1 MVTAA
6 DYQLASGTREY
17 MSFFE
22 LDKPLVS
29 ICIPTFNRAE
39 LLRTRSLRSAIEQTY
54 SNLEIIV
61 VGDCCTDHTEAVV
74 HSFNDPRIRFV
85 NLPVRGNYPED
96 PFLRWNVAGSIP
108 TNHALELATG
118 HFITHLDDDDEFTRD
133 RIEKLV
139 SFAKHTRVDLLY
151 HPFFFVVGTG
161 QLVVNDAIHL
171 TVGKVTTSSMF
182 YHSWLKCIPWDPMS
196 YVLNEPGDWNKV
208 RRMVELGV
216 KTLRY
221 PECLTLKY

>member
-6 DYQLASGTREY
+6 DFQLASGTREY
-17 MSFFE
+17 MSFFDLE
-22 LDKPLVS
+22 KPLVT

-39 LLRTRSLRSAIEQTY
+39 LLRMRSLKSAVEQTY
-54 SNLEIIV
+54 QNLEIIV

-74 HSFNDPRIRFV
+74 RSFNDPRIKFV

-96 PFLRWNVAGSIP
+96 PTLRWYVAGSIP
-108 TNHALELATG
+108 TNHALALATG

-139 SFAKHTRVDLLY
+139 AYARHTRVDLIY
-151 HPFFFVVGTG
+151 HPFFLVVGTG
-161 QLVVNDAIHL
+161 QLVINDAMPLNI
-171 TVGKVTTSSMF
+171 GKITTSSMF
-182 YHSWLKCIPWDPMS
+182 YHSWLKCIPWDPQS
-196 YVLNEPGDWNKV
+196 YLLSEPGDWNKV

-216 KTLRY
+216 KTLRH